1 MNNFFLILYIMKI
14 YKLVNTETGQCYI
27 GQTTQNICVR
37 KGQHKYSAL
46 NDVKPCSSKYLYN
59 NCNDMKNIKIEL
71 LEELSTNSKVL
82 GEIRERFY
90 INKFNDT
97 SVNEKLRD

>member
-1 MNNFFLILYIMKI
+1 MKI
-14 YKLVNTETGQCYI
+14 YKLENTENGMFYI
-27 GQTTQNICVR
+27 GRTNQEHLWTR

-46 NDVKPCSSKYLYN
+46 NDVRPCSSKHLYT
-59 NCNDMKNIKIEL
+59 NCSDMKNIKIEL